1 MADILIRDI
10 PEPLKREIE
19 LAAHKV
25 GQSLSDKAIDLLRKG
40 MAAERRAQQEPSLS
54 AWDAIRS
61 AFVAESAIGDE
72 YAEIMDKIEAEG
84 KRDRGRPRL
93 RRP

>member
-25 GQSLSDKAIDLLRKG
+25 GQSLSDRAIDLLRKG
-40 MAAERRAQQEPSLS
+40 MAAERRSQQELSLS
-54 AWDAIRS
+54 A
-61 AFVAESAIGDE
+61 
-72 YAEIMDKIEAEG
+72 
-84 KRDRGRPRL
+84 
-93 RRP
+93 